1 MSLRTVSTFG
11 KSEIIEGWT
20 RLPDIGQQYEID
32 ARTPYH
38 GAQQL
43 RKMLTIEESRR
54 WGIKPSQV
62 KDIYLRKAGGYEW
75 MTSGW
80 EVAWEGGPYE
90 WPIAISSGAHLW
102 SWQAYGQGDYSYP
115 TLVNVSSL
123 PKTHGIF
130 FEPYNHYTMA
140 CYYA

>member
-1 MSLRTVSTFG
+1 MSLRIVTKNTFF
-11 KSEIIEGWT
+11 T
-20 RLPDIGQQYEID
+20 QQGQQYEID
-32 ARTPYH
+32 ATTPYR

-43 RKMLTIEESRR
+43 KKMLATEQARAYSSTVAEES
-54 WGIKPSQV
+54 KY
-62 KDIYLRKAGGYEW
+62 IYLRKTGGERYGVYG
-75 MTSGW
+75 GW

-102 SWQAYGQGDYSYP
+102 SWQAYGRGDYSYP
-115 TLVNVSSL
+115 TLVNISSL
-123 PKTHGIF
+123 PKTHGIY

>member
-1 MSLRTVSTFG
+1 
-11 KSEIIEGWT
+11 
-20 RLPDIGQQYEID
+20 
-32 ARTPYH
+32 
-38 GAQQL
+38 
-43 RKMLTIEESRR
+43 MLIIEESRR

-62 KDIYLRKAGGYEW
+62 KDIYLRKAYDGV
-75 MTSGW
+75 GW

-90 WPIAISSGAHLW
+90 WTIAISSGAHLW

-115 TLVNVSSL
+115 TLVNISSL
-123 PKTHGIF
+123 PTTHGIF